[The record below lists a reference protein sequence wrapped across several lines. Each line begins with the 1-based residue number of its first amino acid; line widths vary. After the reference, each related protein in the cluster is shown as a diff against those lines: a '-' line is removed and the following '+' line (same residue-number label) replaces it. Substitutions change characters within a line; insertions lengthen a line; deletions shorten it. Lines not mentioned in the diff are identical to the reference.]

1 MATKSPRLRLYDA
14 EKAEQV
20 NPETLK
26 LWNKYKIDM
35 ELRELSEKT
44 QDAYKFD
51 LFQWWIFVLDNQDN
65 KSVTEIDEDDL
76 TEFFYSCKVAGNNSR
91 RMRRRMSS
99 VAAFY
104 KFLRKKKIVLVSP
117 MEYIDRPAKDTD
129 VLVQTYLTEEQIA
142 EMKQKLADII
152 SDKNI
157 TDLQRHQWMTMRAYA
172 LFSLSTM
179 ARVNAVRGVAWK
191 QIDFDNRVASQVV
204 EKEGYVVDL
213 YFSKETKSVLEELK
227 RYRKERGIDDGGYLF
242 AVKYG
247 DGYNMPTA
255 STLNIWCKKIGSLIG
270 VETLHPHDWRHS
282 AATLLKNRGM
292 ALEDVSALLHHA
304 GTDVTRKHYIKE
316 DARKLQSAKDDFE
329 AF

>member
-1 MATKSPRLRLYDA
+1 MAVKSPRLRLYDA
-14 EKAEQV
+14 EKAKLI

-26 LWNKYKIDM
+26 LWEKYKIDM

-44 QDAYKFD
+44 QEAYRSD
-51 LFQWWIFVLDNQDN
+51 LFQWWCFVYDHQDN
-65 KSVTEIDEDDL
+65 KSVLELDEDDL
-76 TEFFYSCKVAGNNSR
+76 TEFFYTTKKAGNNSR
-91 RMRRRMSS
+91 RQRRRMSS

-104 KFLRKKKIVLVSP
+104 KFLRKKKHTLIDP
-117 MEYIDRPAKDTD
+117 MEFVDRPAKDTD
-129 VLVQTYLTEEQIA
+129 VIVQTYLTEEQIA
-142 EMKQKLADII
+142 DMKAKLANII
-152 SDKNI
+152 ADENM

-179 ARVNAVRGVAWK
+179 ARVNAVRGVTWK
-191 QIDFDNRVASQVV
+191 QIDFENRVASQVV
-204 EKEGYVVDL
+204 EKEGYIVDL
-213 YFSKETKSVLEELK
+213 YFSKETKSVLKELK
-227 RYRKERGIDDGGYLF
+227 EYREKHGIDDGGYLF
-242 AVKYG
+242 AVRFG
-247 DGYNMPTA
+247 EGYQMPSSA
-255 STLNIWCKKIGSLIG
+255 TLNIWCKKIGGLIG

-316 DARKLQSAKDDFE
+316 DTKKLQSAKDDFE

>member
-1 MATKSPRLRLYDA
+1 MAEKSPRLRLYDS
-14 EKAEQV
+14 EKAKLI

-44 QDAYKFD
+44 QEAYRSD
-51 LFQWWIFVLDNQDN
+51 LFQWWIYVLDNQDN
-65 KSVTEIDEDDL
+65 KSVIELDEEDL
-76 TEFFYSCKVAGNNSR
+76 TEFFYYTRKAGNNSR
-91 RMRRRMSS
+91 RQKRRMSS

-117 MEYIDRPAKDTD
+117 MEYIDRPTKDTD
-129 VLVQTYLTEEQIA
+129 IVVQTYLTEEQVADMKAKLEALIA
-142 EMKQKLADII
+142 DENLTDI
-152 SDKNI
+152 
-157 TDLQRHQWMTMRAYA
+157 QRHMWMTMRAYA

-179 ARVNAVRGVAWK
+179 ARVNAVRGVTWK
-191 QIDFDNRVASQVV
+191 QIDFENRVASQVV
-204 EKEGYVVDL
+204 EKEGYIVDL

-227 RYRKERGIDDGGYLF
+227 AYREEHGIDDGGYIF
-242 AVKYG
+242 VARSN
-247 DGYNMPTA
+247 DGYKMPIA
-255 STLNIWCKKIGSLIG
+255 STMNIWCKKIGSLIG

-316 DARKLQSAKDDFE
+316 DTKKLQSAKDDFE

>member
-1 MATKSPRLRLYDA
+1 
-14 EKAEQV
+14 
-20 NPETLK
+20 
-26 LWNKYKIDM
+26 M
-35 ELRELSEKT
+35 ELRGLSDKT
-44 QDAYKFD
+44 QEAYKSD
-51 LFQWWIFVLDNQDN
+51 LYQWWIYVLDNQDN
-65 KSVTEIDEDDL
+65 KSVTELDEDDL
-76 TEFFYSCKVAGNNSR
+76 TEFFYYCRKFGNNSR
-91 RMRRRMSS
+91 RVRRRMSS

-104 KFLRKKKIVLVSP
+104 KFLRKKKLIAENP

-142 EMKQKLADII
+142 DMKQKLADII
-152 SDKNI
+152 NDKDI

-179 ARVNAVRGVAWK
+179 ARVNAVRGVTWK
-191 QIDFDNRVASQVV
+191 QIDFENRVASQVV
-204 EKEGYVVDL
+204 EKEGYIVDL
-213 YFSKETKSVLEELK
+213 YFSKETKLVLEELK
-227 RYRKERGIDDGGYLF
+227 AYREKHGIDDGGYLF
-242 AVKYG
+242 AVKFG
-247 DGYNMPTA
+247 DGYNMPT
-255 STLNIWCKKIGSLIG
+255 SNTLNIWCKKIGSLIG

-316 DARKLQSAKDDFE
+316 DTKKLQSAKDDFE

>member
-14 EKAEQV
+14 EKAKQV

-44 QDAYKFD
+44 QEAYKSD
-51 LFQWWIFVLDNQDN
+51 LFQWWIYVLDNQDN
-65 KSVTEIDEDDL
+65 KSVTELDEDDL

-142 EMKQKLADII
+142 DMKQKLADII
-152 SDKNI
+152 NDKDI

-179 ARVNAVRGVAWK
+179 ARVNAVRGVTWK
-191 QIDFDNRVASQVV
+191 QIDFENRVASQVV
-204 EKEGYVVDL
+204 EKEGYIVDL

-227 RYRKERGIDDGGYLF
+227 TYREKHGIDDGGYLF
-242 AVKYG
+242 AAKFG
-247 DGYNMPTA
+247 DGYNMPT
-255 STLNIWCKKIGSLIG
+255 SNTLNIWCKKIGSLIG

-316 DARKLQSAKDDFE
+316 DTKKLQSAKDDFE